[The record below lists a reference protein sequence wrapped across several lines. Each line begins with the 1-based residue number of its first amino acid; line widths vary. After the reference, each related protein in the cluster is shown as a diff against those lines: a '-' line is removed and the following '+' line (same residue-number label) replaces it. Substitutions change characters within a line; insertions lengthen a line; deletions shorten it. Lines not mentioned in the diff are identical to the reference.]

1 MVEELRELLNNSYS
15 PYSKFPVSCILIT
28 KDGQKFKGVNVEDA
42 STRAGSCA
50 ERSAIFSAISNGVK
64 KNEFKEIN
72 IMVNSGEISTPC
84 FVCRQMLLEL
94 FDQDAIVRCYSN
106 TGEFRE
112 FTVRDLTPYP
122 FGSDDLK

>member
-15 PYSKFPVSCILIT
+15 PYSKFPVSCILVT
-28 KDGQKFKGVNVEDA
+28 KDGRKFKGVNVEDA

-50 ERSAIFSAISNGVK
+50 ERSAIFSAISNGVR

-72 IMVNSGEISTPC
+72 IMVNREKPSTPC

-94 FDQDAIVRCYSN
+94 FDQDALVRCYSN
-106 TGEFRE
+106 TGDYKE
-112 FTVRDLTPYP
+112 FTVKDLTPYP
-122 FGSDDLK
+122 FDDEDLK

>member
-1 MVEELRELLNNSYS
+1 MVEELKELLKNSYS
-15 PYSKFPVSCILIT
+15 PYSKFPVASILIT
-28 KDGQKFKGVNVEDA
+28 KDGRKYKGVNVEDA

-50 ERSAIFSAISNGVK
+50 ERSAIFSAISDGVK
-64 KNEFKEIN
+64 KGEFKEIN
-72 IMVNSGEISTPC
+72 IMVNSGNIGTPC

-106 TGEFRE
+106 TGEFKE
-112 FTVRDLTPYP
+112 YTVRELTPYP